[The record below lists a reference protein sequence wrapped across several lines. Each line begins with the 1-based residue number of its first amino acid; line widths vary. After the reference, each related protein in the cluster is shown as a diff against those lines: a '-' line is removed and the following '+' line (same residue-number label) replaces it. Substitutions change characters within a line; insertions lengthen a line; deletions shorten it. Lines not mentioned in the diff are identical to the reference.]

1 MVVLTEVME
10 LKGAVMMVVLIE
22 GMEVTVLS

>member
-10 LKGAVMMVVLIE
+10 LKGAVMMAVLIE